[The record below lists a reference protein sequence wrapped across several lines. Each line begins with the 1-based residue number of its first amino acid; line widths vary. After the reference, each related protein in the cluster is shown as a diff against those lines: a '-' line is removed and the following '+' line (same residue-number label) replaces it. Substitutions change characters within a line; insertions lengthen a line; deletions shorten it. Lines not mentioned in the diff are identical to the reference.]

1 MRWVSNCCE
10 GNHKTYRNYVTLKP
24 LPFDSSM
31 LSKELVKVKNDRQAL
46 VVHAVYKS
54 RMTTGVG
61 QPPSSCAMNLMI
73 CEHDTRV
80 KSAEIRLF

>member
-1 MRWVSNCCE
+1 MIYKMANTSKIGVQGWGIKQIV
-10 GNHKTYRNYVTLKP
+10 LKC
-24 LPFDSSM
+24 
-31 LSKELVKVKNDRQAL
+31 DRQAL

-61 QPPSSCAMNLMI
+61 QPPSSCVMNLMI